1 MDSASL
7 VPVLMLDLKTGDDLL
22 DMCAGPGGKSLAA
35 MQTLKPGVRI
45 KTKDEWGFLLVLF
58 EKAKNISL
66 TILDY
71 QSFSKR
77 YFMIL
82 YKEL

>member
-1 MDSASL
+1 MDAASL

-45 KTKDEWGFLLVLF
+45 NMIDFPQNWLCGF
-58 EKAKNISL
+58 
-66 TILDY
+66 T
-71 QSFSKR
+71 SFFQKG
-77 YFMIL
+77 YFFFSHSVF
-82 YKEL
+82 